1 MFHYLEQ
8 LASSLWNRI
17 DGRRKARNEH
27 GGGSMVG
34 FAVADEQPTRRRLR
48 LSHARRTMHIAIFG
62 KTGTGKSSFIK
73 HLALQD
79 IEAGRG
85 AVIIDLH
92 GDTTPF
98 ILGAVAAAEWK
109 LREHLSDRLT
119 VFSPSD
125 AEMSVGLNPLSGGEE
140 NFVAIAEIAELLKMY
155 WGLDRFGA
163 RTDELLRNTLFV
175 LAANSL
181 TLLEIAPFLTHAGF
195 RTKCLKAVRNAEVRA
210 YFQSRYGAASEP
222 MQAAMRE
229 PILNKTSAFT
239 ADPRFRHIVGQ
250 QKPTFSIQEALDNGH
265 TILLHLPKGQLGPQ
279 ALTLAGLFFTMVK
292 NALFTRT
299 KRTLY
304 TLYCDEIQN
313 LVAQSNDVETVLS
326 EARKFGVGVVSAN
339 QFLDQHSASLRAALL
354 SVGTHVFFQLSGADA
369 LIIAQMLDGGRP
381 LAERLKNLPQR
392 HFILKSGADRW
403 VEGVVPK
410 VEEQRTSYTDLLN
423 RSRALR
429 ARPRAEIERDIAE
442 RHAELKHTTDEVL
455 HEWQ

>member
-1 MFHYLEQ
+1 MLHYLEQ
-8 LASSLWNRI
+8 LASSLWNHI
-17 DGRRKARNEH
+17 DGRRKARNQY
-27 GGGSMVG
+27 GGGTAVG
-34 FAVADEQPTRRRLR
+34 FAVVDDEPTRRSLR
-48 LSHARRTMHIAIFG
+48 LSHARRMMHIAIFG
-62 KTGTGKSSFIK
+62 KTGTGKSSLIK

-85 AVIIDLH
+85 AIIFDLH

-98 ILGAVAAAEWK
+98 ILGAIAAAEWK
-109 LREHLSDRLT
+109 RREHLSDRLT
-119 VFSPSD
+119 VVSPGD
-125 AEMSVGLNPLSGGEE
+125 TEMSVGLNPLSGGEE

-163 RTDELLRNTLFV
+163 RTDELLRNTLFA
-175 LAANSL
+175 LSANGL
-181 TLLEIAPFLTHAGF
+181 TLLELAPFLTHASF

-210 YFQSRYGAASEP
+210 YFESRYGAASEP
-222 MQAAMRE
+222 MQATMRE

-250 QKPTFSIQEALDNGH
+250 EKPTFSIQEALDNGH

-279 ALTLAGLFFTMVK
+279 ALTLAGLFFSMAK

-299 KRTLY
+299 RRTLY

-313 LVAQSNDVETVLS
+313 LIAQSNDVETVLS

-339 QFLDQHSASLRAALL
+339 QFFDQHSASMRSALL
-354 SVGTHVFFQLSGADA
+354 SVGTHIFFQMSGSDA
-369 LIIAQMLDGGRP
+369 STVAQMLDGGRP

-392 HFILKSGADRW
+392 HFILKSGAERW
-403 VEGVVPK
+403 IEAQVPK

-423 RSRALR
+423 RSCALR
-429 ARPRAEIERDIAE
+429 ARFRAEIERDITN
-442 RHAELKHTTDEVL
+442 RHAALTSTTDEVL
-455 HEWQ
+455 HEWE

>member
-1 MFHYLEQ
+1 MIRYLEQ

-17 DGRRKARNEH
+17 DGRRKTRKDN
-27 GGGSMVG
+27 GGGTTIG
-34 FAVADEQPTRRRLR
+34 LQVAEDQPTRHR
-48 LSHARRTMHIAIFG
+48 LSLSQTRRTMHLAIFG
-62 KTGTGKSSFIK
+62 KTGTGKSSLIK
-73 HLALQD
+73 YLALQD

-85 AVIIDLH
+85 AIIFDLH
-92 GDTTPF
+92 GDMTPF
-98 ILGAVAAAEWK
+98 ILGAVAAEEW
-109 LREHLSDRLT
+109 RRRGHLSDRLT
-119 VFSPSD
+119 VISPAD
-125 AEMSVGLNPLSGGEE
+125 AEMSVGLNPLAGGEE

-163 RTDELLRNTLFV
+163 RTDELLRNTLFA
-175 LAANSL
+175 LAANGL
-181 TLLEIAPFLTHAGF
+181 TLLELAPFLTHPGF
-195 RTKCLKAVRNAEVRA
+195 RAKCLKAVANAEVRH
-210 YFQSRYGAASEP
+210 YFESRYGAASEP

-250 QKPTFSIQEALDNGH
+250 QEPTFSLREALDNGH

-279 ALTLAGLFFTMVK
+279 ALTLAGIFFTMVK

-299 KRTLY
+299 KRSLCTLF
-304 TLYCDEIQN
+304 CDEIQN
-313 LVAQSNDVETVLS
+313 LIAQSSDVETVLS

-339 QFLDQHSASLRAALL
+339 QFLDQHPVPLRAALL

-369 LIIAQMLDGGRP
+369 SIIAQTLDGGRP

-403 VEGVVPK
+403 VEGVVPQ
-410 VEEQRTSYTDLLN
+410 VETPHTSYTDLLN

-429 ARPRAEIERDIAE
+429 ARPRAVIEQEIER
-442 RHAELKHTTDEVL
+442 RHAVLHRTTDEVL
-455 HEWQ
+455 HEWE